1 MHDLAKISVI
11 TDIQPIEGKDRI
23 VLATVENYK
32 SIVQKGEFRV
42 GDPCIYV
49 FYDSIL
55 PEKPEFEFLRKRCW
69 SEKYK
74 GFRIK
79 PMRMGNVISEGL
91 VLPLSALPD
100 GDKVVYPIGM
110 VVTDLLGIRLYD
122 PEIQEEKEPLRQ
134 KPKSKFGKL
143 LFRFS
148 WFRKLYYK
156 MNKPYMTTYPDW
168 ISKSNEENIEAIY
181 NKLLSSGDLERETWV
196 VTEKVEGQAASY
208 VYDGKKLHCFS
219 HNFGVREGNWVE
231 YANLINLKA
240 RLAACYKLIK
250 KVKPS
255 VSAVCIQGELIG
267 PGIQKNIY
275 KRKNLELYLYNGYT
289 YHKGGTV
296 YKFAWNVLNMVSDE
310 LGIPTVPLIAWGRH
324 VTAPL
329 LEDMLEDCQGNS
341 ELCPDVPREGLV
353 WRNNDGSHHFKVKSR
368 PYKIWWAGGDKE

>member
-74 GFRIK
+74 GFRIN

-240 RLAACYKLIK
+240 RLAAYYKLIK
-250 KVKPS
+250 KAKPS
-255 VSAVCIQGELIG
+255 ITAVCIQGELIG

-275 KRKNLELYLYNGYT
+275 GKKTLELYLYGGYIL
-289 YHKGGTV
+289 YKDGTSTP
-296 YKFAWNVLNMVSDE
+296 FSWGDILHASEIM
-310 LGIPTVPLIAWGRH
+310 GIPTVPFIGER
-324 VTAPL
+324 
-329 LEDMLEDCQGNS
+329 EYIDMSLDSILEDCQGNS
-341 ELCPDVPREGLV
+341 VINSNVPREGLV